1 MKKKSLKIVAIT
13 TFVCFMVITLVVSV
27 SAKGNKVPTSTG
39 DLTQEANRMSRSD
52 RQQAESSKILGK
64 AFPSPVTTITE

>member
-1 MKKKSLKIVAIT
+1 
-13 TFVCFMVITLVVSV
+13 MVITLVVSV
-27 SAKGNKVPTSTG
+27 SAKENKVPTSNG

-64 AFPSPVTTITE
+64 AVPSPVTTITE

>member
-1 MKKKSLKIVAIT
+1 
-13 TFVCFMVITLVVSV
+13 MVITLVVSV

>member
-1 MKKKSLKIVAIT
+1 
-13 TFVCFMVITLVVSV
+13 MVITLVISV
-27 SAKGNKVPTSTG
+27 SAKESEVPISNG

-64 AFPSPVTTITE
+64 AIPSPNTTMTE